1 MYVVLTGPPASGKS
15 TLSRAL
21 AGELGLPLLAKD
33 TIEQAL
39 LDELGAVDVHQVA
52 ERVRRTRRRSP
63 GPRSAC

>member
-33 TIEQAL
+33 TIKQAL
-39 LDELGAVDVHQVA
+39 LGELGAADVQA
-52 ERVRRTRRRSP
+52 ARGSGGGGAAR
-63 GPRSAC
+63 GGA